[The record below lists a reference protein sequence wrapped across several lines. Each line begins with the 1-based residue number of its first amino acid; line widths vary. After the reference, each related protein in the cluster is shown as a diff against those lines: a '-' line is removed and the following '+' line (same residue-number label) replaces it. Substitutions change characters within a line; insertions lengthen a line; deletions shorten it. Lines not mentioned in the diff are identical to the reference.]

1 MKARNWTVTAAGG
14 ALVAL
19 CASPLTAQPMCA
31 ERAAII
37 DMLGTRYGETLRSV
51 GLVGGNRIVEVLASD
66 ETGSWTILVTNAE
79 GLACLIASGQHY
91 QVVSAAPGGEPL

>member
-1 MKARNWTVTAAGG
+1 MKARTWTGTVAGF

-19 CASPLTAQPMCA
+19 CASPLAAQPMCA

-51 GLVGGNRIVEVLASD
+51 GLVGGNRIVEVLASE
-66 ETGSWTILVTNAE
+66 ETGSWTILVTDAA

-91 QVVSAAPGGEPL
+91 QTVAAAPRGEPL